1 MYQSHIF
8 HRQIHAQ
15 LPTAERGDGAYI
27 YDSSG
32 KQYID
37 ACGGAAVSCLGH
49 SHPKV
54 IEAVMR
60 QVKQM
65 PYAHTSFFTNQPSEL
80 LANFLIERAPE
91 GIDHVYFVSGGSE
104 AMESALK
111 LARQYFVENGQPER
125 KKFISRK
132 QSYHGNTLGA
142 LAIGGNQWRRQP
154 FENLLID
161 VDHIDTC
168 YAYRDMQINESLED
182 YGLRVANQL
191 EKRINDVGAETVIG
205 FVAEPVVG
213 ATAGAL
219 VPAPGYFKRIREIC
233 NDYGILLIL
242 DEVMCGM
249 GRTGTLFASEQEN
262 ICPDILVVAK
272 GLAGGYQPLGA
283 MLCSSDIY
291 AAFADGS
298 GLFQHG
304 HTYVGHATACAAGLA
319 VQQVIE
325 EEKLLE
331 NVNTMGEK
339 LHEGLIQRFSDHPH
353 VGDIRGRGLFR
364 AIELVSNRS
373 TKAPFDPVE
382 KVHAVIKQSAMDLG
396 LACYPSGGTIDGV
409 LGDHVLLA
417 PPYLIN
423 TNQIDEIV
431 SKLGDAVDHALINQ
445 PLRYRQ

>member
-1 MYQSHIF
+1 MHQSHIF
-8 HRQIHAQ
+8 HRQIHTH
-15 LPTAERGDGAYI
+15 LPTAQRGDGAYI

-32 KQYID
+32 KSYLD

-54 IEAVMR
+54 IDAIMQ
-60 QVKQM
+60 QVRQM
-65 PYAHTSFFTNQPSEL
+65 PYAHTAFFTNQPSEL
-80 LANFLIERAPE
+80 LAKFLTERAPE

-111 LARQYFVENGQPER
+111 LARQYFVEKGQPER

-142 LAIGGNQWRRQP
+142 LAIGANKWRRQP
-154 FENLLID
+154 FEDLLID

-168 YAYRDMQINESLED
+168 YAYRDQHKNESLED
-182 YGLRVANQL
+182 YGLRVASQL
-191 EKRINDVGAETVIG
+191 EQRLQDVGAENIIG
-205 FVAEPVVG
+205 FIAEPVVG

-233 NDYGILLIL
+233 DDYDILLIL

-249 GRTGTLFASEQEN
+249 GRTGSLFASEQED
-262 ICPDILVVAK
+262 ICPDILVIAK

-319 VQQVIE
+319 VQQAIE
-325 EEKLLE
+325 EEGLLE
-331 NVNTMGEK
+331 NVNIMGEK
-339 LHEGLIQRFSDHPH
+339 LHVGLIERFFDHPH
-353 VGDIRGRGLFR
+353 VGDIRGRGLLR
-364 AIELVSNRS
+364 AIELVANRS
-373 TKAPFDPVE
+373 TKAPFDPAA
-382 KVHAVIKQSAMDLG
+382 KIHALVKQNAMELG
-396 LACYPSGGTIDGV
+396 LACYPSGGTIDG
-409 LGDHVLLA
+409 LRGDHVLLA
-417 PPYLIN
+417 PPYLVN
-423 TNQIDEIV
+423 EKQVEEIV
-431 SKLGDAVDHALINQ
+431 SKLGDAVDRALINQ
-445 PLRYRQ
+445 PLRCE